1 MRLFILGATGLTGR
15 LLVGQALA
23 QGHEI
28 TAFVRA
34 PGKLAPAREGLT
46 VRRGDPR
53 DSAALGAALGG
64 HDAVLSA
71 LGPPGPAPSTLL
83 RESARGIV
91 AAMQAVAV
99 SRLLVVSAA
108 VLFEDAGAFVA
119 LMRRTLLRNVAED
132 NAAMEREILASDL
145 DWTIARPPRLT
156 NGRMTGSYRVT
167 EDHLPR
173 RGFLLS
179 RADVAHFLLDALAR
193 GAHRR
198 KIVGL
203 AR

>member
-15 LLVGQALA
+15 QLVAQAIA
-23 QGHEI
+23 QGHAV

-34 PGKLAPAREGLT
+34 PEKLALAPGLA

-53 DSAALGAALGG
+53 DGAALGAALGG

-71 LGPPGPAPSTLL
+71 LGPPGPARSTLL
-83 RESARGIV
+83 RDSARSIV
-91 AAMQAVAV
+91 DAMQATSV

-108 VLFEDAGAFVA
+108 VLFEDAGAFVT
-119 LMRRTLLRNVAED
+119 LMRRTLLRNIAED
-132 NAAMEREILASDL
+132 NAAMERCIAASAL

-156 NGRMTGSYRVT
+156 NGRMTGNYRVA

-173 RGFLLS
+173 RGFLVS
-179 RADVAHFLLDALAR
+179 RADVAHFLLGALER

-198 KIVGL
+198 KIVGV